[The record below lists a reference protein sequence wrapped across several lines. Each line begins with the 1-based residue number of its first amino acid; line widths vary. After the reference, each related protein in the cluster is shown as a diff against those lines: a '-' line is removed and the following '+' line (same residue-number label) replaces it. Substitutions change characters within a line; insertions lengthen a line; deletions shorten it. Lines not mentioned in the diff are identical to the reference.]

1 MTRKSSAAR
10 SDTSLFPSL
19 DSLEFD
25 DMAREWIEELIRRA
39 KAEPQSSPEETQVS
53 SPEREPESLSFLVA
67 ATLERPGAHELYL
80 KNIYNLCQDPLR
92 LMAGLKEVSQDALE
106 DAVRDAG
113 FNGLI
118 APPAPGMKGPF
129 AVVLNLQDGI
139 RIPIPAG
146 ADEYT
151 Q

>member
-1 MTRKSSAAR
+1 MARKQSAAR
-10 SDTSLFPSL
+10 VDTSSFPPL
-19 DSLEFD
+19 DSPEFD
-25 DMAREWIEELIRRA
+25 EMASEWIKELIRRA
-39 KAEPQSSPEETQVS
+39 KAEAQSMPEAAQGSSPS
-53 SPEREPESLSFLVA
+53 SEPESLSFIVA
-67 ATLERPGAHELYL
+67 ATLERPGAYEVYL
-80 KNIYNLCQDPLR
+80 KNIYNLYTDPLR

-106 DAVRDAG
+106 DAIRDAG

-139 RIPIPAG
+139 RVPIPRG
-146 ADEYT
+146 ADEYI

>member
-1 MTRKSSAAR
+1 MPRKQSAATP
-10 SDTSLFPSL
+10 DTSSFPPL
-19 DSLEFD
+19 DSPEFD

-39 KAEPQSSPEETQVS
+39 KAEARSTPEATQGSSPPS
-53 SPEREPESLSFLVA
+53 EPGCLSFTVA
-67 ATLERPGAHELYL
+67 ATLERPGVYEVYL
-80 KNIYNLCQDPLR
+80 KNIYNLHTDPLR
-92 LMAGLKEVSQDALE
+92 LMAELKEVSQDALE

-139 RIPIPAG
+139 RIPIPGG

>member
-1 MTRKSSAAR
+1 MARKQSAAI
-10 SDTSLFPSL
+10 SDTTSFPPV
-19 DSLEFD
+19 DSPEFD
-25 DMAREWIEELIRRA
+25 EMAREWIEELIRRA
-39 KAEPQSSPEETQVS
+39 KVEAQSKPEATLGSSPS
-53 SPEREPESLSFLVA
+53 SEPVSLSFTVA
-67 ATLERPGAHELYL
+67 TTLERPCAYEVYL
-80 KNIYNLCQDPLR
+80 KNIYNLYTDPLR

-118 APPAPGMKGPF
+118 APPAPGMQGPF

-139 RIPIPAG
+139 RIPIPSG

>member
-1 MTRKSSAAR
+1 MARKQSAAR
-10 SDTSLFPSL
+10 SDTSSFPPL
-19 DSLEFD
+19 DSPEFD
-25 DMAREWIEELIRRA
+25 EMASEWIKELIRRA
-39 KAEPQSSPEETQVS
+39 KAEAQSMPEAAQGSSPS
-53 SPEREPESLSFLVA
+53 SEPESLSFTVA
-67 ATLERPGAHELYL
+67 ATLERPGAYEVYL
-80 KNIYNLCQDPLR
+80 KNIYNLYTDPLR
-92 LMAGLKEVSQDALE
+92 LMAGLKDVSQDALE
-106 DAVRDAG
+106 DAIRNAG

-139 RIPIPAG
+139 RVPIPRG

>member
-1 MTRKSSAAR
+1 MARKKSAAI
-10 SDTSLFPSL
+10 SNPSSVPPI
-19 DSLEFD
+19 DSPEFD
-25 DMAREWIEELIRRA
+25 EMAKEWIEELIRRA
-39 KAEPQSSPEETQVS
+39 KAEARSRPEAMRGS
-53 SPEREPESLSFLVA
+53 KRPSAPESLSFTVSA
-67 ATLERPGAHELYL
+67 PLEQPGRYEIYL
-80 KNIYNLCQDPLR
+80 KNIYNLCIDPLR

-118 APPAPGMKGPF
+118 APPAPGMKAPF
-129 AVVLNLQDGI
+129 AVVLNLDDGI
-139 RIPIPAG
+139 SIPIPRG

>member
-1 MTRKSSAAR
+1 MARKQSAAR
-10 SDTSLFPSL
+10 SDTPSFPSL

-25 DMAREWIEELIRRA
+25 DIAREWLEELIRRA
-39 KAEPQSSPEETQVS
+39 KSEAQSEPEAAPSSSPLS
-53 SPEREPESLSFLVA
+53 EPESLSFTVA
-67 ATLERPGAHELYL
+67 ATLERPGAYEVYL
-80 KNIYNLCQDPLR
+80 KNIYNLCTDPLR
-92 LMAGLKEVSQDALE
+92 LMAGLREVSQDALE
-106 DAVRDAG
+106 DAIRDAG

-139 RIPIPAG
+139 RVPIPHG
-146 ADEYT
+146 ANEYV